1 MKLFELLSGVELL
14 GGTADSETE
23 ISGVRYDSRE
33 VGEGDLFVAISG
45 MRTDG
50 HLFIRQAVLAGARVI
65 VTERLMS
72 DDAPQLLVRDS
83 RRALAV
89 ISANF
94 YGNPSKTLKV
104 IGVTGTNGKTTV
116 SYLVRAA
123 LERATGKSVGL
134 IGTNEI
140 IIGGKSAASD
150 RTTPESCGLQRM
162 LREILDAGSE
172 YAVMEVSSHALKLRR
187 VDCVEFEAGIFTNLT
202 QDHLDFHK
210 SMEDYLESKARLFSM
225 CALGIINIDDC
236 HASYIIESAS
246 CKVKSFSVRGPAA
259 DYLASNIKLNERS
272 VEFDAI
278 TGGGTA
284 RLRLPIPGR
293 FSVYN
298 ALAAYACCLELGVA
312 PSVAAGALGEARGV
326 TGRAEVVPTGSGV
339 TVIIDYAHT
348 PDGLE
353 NILETVRGFAR
364 GRVICVFGCGG
375 DRDAK
380 KRPIMGE
387 IAVRLSDLAVITS
400 DNPRTEDPESIIREI
415 LDGTGEKRNY
425 IVAEDRAAAIWR
437 ALDEA
442 SEGDVV
448 LLAGKGHETYQEQNG
463 QRRHMDEREIV
474 KAYFDGKRK
483 RGTE

>member
-14 GGTADSETE
+14 GGTAYAGAE
-23 ISGVRYDSRE
+23 ISGIKYDSRE

-50 HLFIRQAVLAGARVI
+50 HLFIPQAVRSGARVI

-72 DDAPQLLVRDS
+72 EDIPQLLVRDS

-94 YGNPSKTLKV
+94 YGNPSRTLKIV
-104 IGVTGTNGKTTV
+104 GVTGTNGKTTV
-116 SYLVRAA
+116 SYLIKAI

-134 IGTNEI
+134 IGTNEV
-140 IIGGKSAASD
+140 IIGGKSRPSD
-150 RTTPESCGLQRM
+150 RTTPESCGLQSM
-162 LREILDAGSE
+162 LREILDSGSE

-187 VDCVEFEAGIFTNLT
+187 VDCVEFAAGIFTNLT

-225 CALGIINIDDC
+225 CSLGIINLDDVS
-236 HASYIIESAS
+236 ASYIIESAA
-246 CKVKSFSVRGPAA
+246 CDVKSFSVKGKKA
-259 DYLASNIKLNERS
+259 DYMALNIALNENG
-272 VEFDAI
+272 VEFDAVAAAGRI
-278 TGGGTA
+278 
-284 RLRLPIPGR
+284 RLSLSIPGR

-298 ALAAYACCLELGVA
+298 ALAAYACCLELGVGS
-312 PSVAAGALGEARGV
+312 SVAAEALREVRGV
-326 TGRAEVVPTGSGV
+326 AGRAEVVPTDAGF

-353 NILETVRGFAR
+353 NILETIRGFAG

-380 KRPIMGE
+380 KRAIMGD

-400 DNPRTEDPESIIREI
+400 DNPRTEDPMSIIREI
-415 LDGTGEKRNY
+415 LEGVGEKTNY
-425 IVAEDRAAAIWR
+425 IAVEDREAAIGY
-437 ALDEA
+437 ALSEA
-442 SEGDVV
+442 KKGDVV

-463 QRRHMDEREIV
+463 LRRDMDEREIV
-474 KAYFDGKRK
+474 RAYFEKEAQAR
-483 RGTE
+483 